1 MVRRGLRQAAKVYG
15 STMRRVLILAGAGLS
30 LAGCS
35 SFSMDAFK
43 SAPEPVTVQ
52 FESTP
57 PGAEART
64 SVGPSC
70 TTPCSLPIVTEGNF
84 DVTFTLPKFQPV
96 TVPVSVSRVA
106 GDFTSPARTVIDPSP
121 VAVELQPATTPPR
134 AAVAVNLHPQTP
146 PPRPR
151 RPARKRAAAP
161 AAAAPAAA
169 APAAGSP
176 FPAPR

>member
-1 MVRRGLRQAAKVYG
+1 
-15 STMRRVLILAGAGLS
+15 MRRVLLLTAAGLS

-57 PGAEART
+57 PGAEAKT
-64 SVGPSC
+64 SVGPAC

-96 TVPVSVSRVA
+96 TVPVTVTRMPA
-106 GDFTSPARTVIDPSP
+106 EFASPARTVVDPSP
-121 VAVELQPATTPPR
+121 VAVELQPAVPARKARR
-134 AAVAVNLHPQTP
+134 AAK
-146 PPRPR
+146 
-151 RPARKRAAAP
+151 KRAAAP
-161 AAAAPAAA
+161 APAAAPAE
-169 APAAGSP
+169 AGTSP
-176 FPAPR
+176 FPSPR

>member
-1 MVRRGLRQAAKVYG
+1 
-15 STMRRVLILAGAGLS
+15 MRRVIVLAAAGLS

-57 PGAEART
+57 PGAEAKT
-64 SVGPSC
+64 SLGPTC
-70 TTPCSLPIVTEGNF
+70 TTPCSLPLTTEGGF
-84 DVTFTLPKFQPV
+84 SVTFTLPKFQPM
-96 TVPVSVSRVA
+96 TVPVTVTRVS
-106 GDFTSPARTVIDPSP
+106 GDFTTPAKTVVDPSP
-121 VAVELQPATTPPR
+121 VSAELQPATPPR
-134 AAVAVNLHPQTP
+134 RARKAA
-146 PPRPR
+146 
-151 RPARKRAAAP
+151 KRAAA
-161 AAAAPAAA
+161 ARAAAPAA

>member
-121 VAVELQPATTPPR
+121 VAVELQPATTPRR
-134 AAVAVNLHPQTP
+134 ARKA
-146 PPRPR
+146 
-151 RPARKRAAAP
+151 ARKRAAAP

>member
-1 MVRRGLRQAAKVYG
+1 
-15 STMRRVLILAGAGLS
+15 MRRVLLLTAAGLS

-57 PGAEART
+57 PGAEAKT
-64 SVGPSC
+64 SVGPAC
-70 TTPCSLPIVTEGNF
+70 TTPCSLPIVTEGDF
-84 DVTFTLPKFQPV
+84 SVTFTLPKFQPA
-96 TVPVSVSRVA
+96 TVPVTVTRVPA
-106 GDFTSPARTVIDPSP
+106 EFASPARTVVDPSP
-121 VAVELQPATTPPR
+121 VAVELQPAVSPR
-134 AAVAVNLHPQTP
+134 KARKAAK
-146 PPRPR
+146 
-151 RPARKRAAAP
+151 KRAAAP
-161 AAAAPAAA
+161 APAAEEA

>member
-15 STMRRVLILAGAGLS
+15 STMRRVLILTAAGLS

-121 VAVELQPATTPPR
+121 VAVELQPA
-134 AAVAVNLHPQTP
+134 
-146 PPRPR
+146 PRPR
-151 RPARKRAAAP
+151 RPRRAARKRAAAP

>member
-1 MVRRGLRQAAKVYG
+1 
-15 STMRRVLILAGAGLS
+15 MRRVLILTAAGLS

-121 VAVELQPATTPPR
+121 VAVELQPATM
-134 AAVAVNLHPQTP
+134 
-146 PPRPR
+146 PR
-151 RPARKRAAAP
+151 RARKAARKRAAAP

>member
-1 MVRRGLRQAAKVYG
+1 MTA
-15 STMRRVLILAGAGLS
+15 AGLS

-57 PGAEART
+57 PGAEAKT
-64 SVGPSC
+64 SIGPAC

-84 DVTFTLPKFQPV
+84 EVTFTLPKFQPA
-96 TVPVSVSRVA
+96 TVPVTVTKVP
-106 GDFTSPARTVIDPSP
+106 GDFTTAARTTIDPSP
-121 VAVELQPATTPPR
+121 VAVELQPATPPR
-134 AAVAVNLHPQTP
+134 
-146 PPRPR
+146 R
-151 RPARKRAAAP
+151 ARKPRKR

-169 APAAGSP
+169 APAQAAAPAAGSP
-176 FPAPR
+176 FPSPR